1 MNKIKKKRYYG
12 TYSLKEK
19 VLSSFNNEIN
29 KRNFFN
35 IKIITHWR
43 NIVGDEFFD
52 KLTPCNIV
60 MKKVIDNKNILA
72 KILYCQTKDR
82 QFANEFL
89 FYKNDI
95 LQKIN
100 FYFGE
105 EKSVFVD
112 IKLKLI

>member
-1 MNKIKKKRYYG
+1 MNKIQKKRYYG

-19 VLSSFNNEIN
+19 VLSSFNDEIN
-29 KRNFFN
+29 KRKFFN
-35 IKIITHWR
+35 IKIITNWK

-52 KLTPCNIV
+52 KLKPCNITF
-60 MKKVIDNKNILA
+60 KKTINNNLLE
-72 KILYCQTKDR
+72 KILYCQTIDR
-82 QFANEFL
+82 QFLNEFL
-89 FYKNDI
+89 FYKNNI

-105 EKSVFVD
+105 EKSVFID